1 MAFSYNNH
9 PFNNN
14 ILRLIDANLNRAL
27 EGIRILE
34 ETSRMLFN
42 DCELTI
48 KIKDIRHSLA
58 QIFKEEKSLDRLMLF
73 ARGSENDI
81 LREGETESEK
91 TRNDIIS
98 IVRANASRAQEAVR
112 ALEEYIKLSAPN
124 LSEQFKK
131 VRFNLY
137 DIEKALVSRIHIHE
151 SVNKSRLGLCVVIDN
166 DMIKGKDIYEITRAV
181 LGGGAGTVIYGDKT
195 STDSDFMKNAEFMLS
210 ACDDKEVTTLIEN
223 RLDIAMVIHADGVTV
238 GYQDIPVKAC
248 RRIAG
253 QSFVLGL
260 SVIIDK
266 SIPDKID
273 NKADFYIVRSVSGGE
288 KNKQN
293 YIKAIS
299 DFVSLSNVP
308 VLFAG
313 EITIDTIKS
322 VLDCGVT
329 GAVLNPDFSHSKKI
343 IPELEN
349 YKKIIET
356 YRAKA

>member
-1 MAFSYNNH
+1 M
-9 PFNNN
+9 
-14 ILRLIDANLNRAL
+14 DANLNRAL
-27 EGIRILE
+27 EGIRILD
-34 ETSRMLFN
+34 ETSRMLFD
-42 DCELTI
+42 DCELTK
-48 KIKDIRHSLA
+48 KIKDIRHSLV

-73 ARGSENDI
+73 ARGSEYDI
-81 LREGETESEK
+81 LREGETYSEK

-112 ALEEYIKLSAPN
+112 ALEEYIKLSLPN

-151 SVNKSRLGLCVVIDN
+151 LVNENRLELCVVIDN
-166 DMIKGKDIYEITRAV
+166 DMIKGKDIYEITCAV
-181 LGGGAGTVIYGDKT
+181 LGEGAGTVIYSDRT
-195 STDSDFMKNAEFMLS
+195 STDSDFMKNAKFMLS
-210 ACDDKEVTTLIEN
+210 ACDNKEVTTLIEN
-223 RLDIAMVIHADGVTV
+223 RLDIAMIIHADGVIV

-253 QSFVLGL
+253 QSFAIGL
-260 SVIIDK
+260 SVTFDK
-266 SIPDKID
+266 SIPGEID
-273 NKADFYIVRSVSGGE
+273 NGADFYIVGPVSGGE

-293 YIKAIS
+293 NVKAIS

-308 VLFAG
+308 VLCSG
-313 EITIDTIKS
+313 EITIDNIKS

-329 GAVLNPDFSHSKKI
+329 GAILNPDFSHSEKFI
-343 IPELEN
+343 LELQN

-356 YRAKA
+356 YRVRG